1 MRNFCLYLRAAMPLG
16 LLFAGAYAMAA
27 DTLVATPANSAVF
40 QTDVTSADKWT
51 GSALIEL
58 TVLGFKP
65 PETGSVQAVVSLEA
79 KGEKKEIGRFALFPN
94 EYFKAANPNDAQR
107 FVFRLQPGELGKY
120 ADAPVTI
127 KVDLVPYGGVGKG
140 ARLDIGDAKIVTLP

>member
-1 MRNFCLYLRAAMPLG
+1 MRNFFLYLRAAMPLG
-16 LLFAGAYAMAA
+16 LLFAGANAMAA
-27 DTLVATPANSAVF
+27 DNPVATPANSAVF
-40 QTDVTSADKWT
+40 QTNVTSANNWT

-79 KGEKKEIGRFALFPN
+79 KGEKKEVGRFTLFPN
-94 EYFKAANPNDAQR
+94 EDFKASTANDAQR

-120 ADAPVTI
+120 SDAPVTI
-127 KVDLVPYGGVGKG
+127 KVDLVPYGGAGTG
-140 ARLDIGDAKIVTLP
+140 ARLDIGDAKIVKLP